1 MKVAYQHLVNN
12 IKENPDISE
21 LSERLFQLGHE
32 HEINGNIFEFEL
44 TPNRGDCLSI
54 KGLCRDLNV
63 FYNINVEKEIY
74 NGEISEYEFQ
84 FDNHAKTYCPTI
96 SFLKIEIDKIPKK
109 YNPELDNFFKIFN
122 IKKNNF
128 FTDVSNY
135 ISYETGQPTHAYH
148 ASSIGQYIKLD
159 LIDNEVEFETLF
171 DEKISL
177 SGPNL
182 VFLNKTGE
190 IINLAGVIGGSN
202 TSCNSETKSVII
214 ECAYFDP
221 EIILGKSLTYSLNS
235 EAAYKFERGVDPLS
249 HEYVL
254 RRFLKI
260 IEDHTNIVK
269 AELFCEK
276 PDLIKEQRISFD
288 EVKIN
293 KILGINLSKEK
304 QIEYL
309 DSLGFKT
316 SDNEIIVP
324 SYRSDVSCLNDISE
338 EIARAVGYDN
348 IPSQCFNIV
357 SARSM
362 SDVSITNNIKDIKN
376 LLINN
381 GFYEVINNPFVSEH
395 DKYSYEVDNPLDSNK
410 KYLRTTLKNSLLENL
425 LYNER
430 RQKDSIKL
438 FEVSNLYSLKD
449 NSVIKSIGII
459 ASGRVDKNYED
470 FSKKI
475 TLEYISKLLNNHI
488 VYPQSL
494 NFENISRE
502 SLNSKSRNPII
513 YTEIELNSSF
523 HINYE
528 NKSKIKNIEEYKYKP
543 ISEFPCSQRDISF
556 AVKDNSKIKL
566 LEEYILCYKHDLI
579 KDVYVFDYYMNEKTK
594 ETKIGF
600 RFIFQLSDATITDIQ
615 VNNIMNVIIEEA
627 IIKFNVKIPGI
638 N

>member
-1 MKVAYQHLVNN
+1 M
-12 IKENPDISE
+12 
-21 LSERLFQLGHE
+21 
-32 HEINGNIFEFEL
+32 
-44 TPNRGDCLSI
+44 
-54 KGLCRDLNV
+54 
-63 FYNINVEKEIY
+63 
-74 NGEISEYEFQ
+74 
-84 FDNHAKTYCPTI
+84 
-96 SFLKIEIDKIPKK
+96 
-109 YNPELDNFFKIFN
+109 
-122 IKKNNF
+122 
-128 FTDVSNY
+128 
-135 ISYETGQPTHAYH
+135 
-148 ASSIGQYIKLD
+148 
-159 LIDNEVEFETLF
+159 
-171 DEKISL
+171 
-177 SGPNL
+177 
-182 VFLNKTGE
+182 
-190 IINLAGVIGGSN
+190 
-202 TSCNSETKSVII
+202 
-214 ECAYFDP
+214 
-221 EIILGKSLTYSLNS
+221 
-235 EAAYKFERGVDPLS
+235 
-249 HEYVL
+249 
-254 RRFLKI
+254 
-260 IEDHTNIVK
+260 
-269 AELFCEK
+269 
-276 PDLIKEQRISFD
+276 
-288 EVKIN
+288 
-293 KILGINLSKEK
+293 
-304 QIEYL
+304 
-309 DSLGFKT
+309 
-316 SDNEIIVP
+316 
-324 SYRSDVSCLNDISE
+324 
-338 EIARAVGYDN
+338 
-348 IPSQCFNIV
+348 
-357 SARSM
+357 
-362 SDVSITNNIKDIKN
+362 SITNNIKDIKN

-410 KYLRTTLKNSLLENL
+410 KYLRTNLKNSLLENL

-470 FSKKI
+470 FSKTI

-488 VYPQSL
+488 VYPESL

-579 KDVYVFDYYMNEKTK
+579 KEVYVFDYYVNEKTK

-600 RFIFQLSDATITDIQ
+600 RFIFQLYDATITDIQ